1 MEETRILR
9 SFGVLYRTFVQYMTN
24 EVAIQDVSFSDSMFL
39 VTIGEKEGISQEEI
53 SSLLAIDKAAVAR
66 SVKNLVANGY
76 ARVEKF
82 EGNKKTK
89 RLFLTDEG
97 RSLYASI
104 LKSQHGWLDA
114 MLKDLQ
120 KSQRESFIGNLE
132 IMSQY
137 AKEFKKAGN

>member
-9 SFGVLYRTFVQYMTN
+9 SFGVLYRTFIQYMSN
-24 EVAIQDVSFSDSMFL
+24 EAAIQDISFSDSMFL

-120 KSQRESFIGNLE
+120 KSQRRNNFV
-132 IMSQY
+132 
-137 AKEFKKAGN
+137 